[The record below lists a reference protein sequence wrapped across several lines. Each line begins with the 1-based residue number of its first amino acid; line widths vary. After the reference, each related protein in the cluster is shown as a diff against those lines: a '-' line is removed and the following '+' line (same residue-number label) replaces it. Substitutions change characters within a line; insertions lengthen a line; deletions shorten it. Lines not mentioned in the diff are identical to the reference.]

1 MSKDIKK
8 DRQRPASAQVL
19 PNYMQKLNQPVQNQ
33 KTVYEREQLIKNVY
47 IRSKSAKLSR
57 VQSGSRQGEGFN
69 DTEKVKKI
77 ISKPKQ

>member
-33 KTVYEREQLIKNVY
+33 KTVYERE
-47 IRSKSAKLSR
+47 
-57 VQSGSRQGEGFN
+57 
-69 DTEKVKKI
+69 
-77 ISKPKQ
+77 